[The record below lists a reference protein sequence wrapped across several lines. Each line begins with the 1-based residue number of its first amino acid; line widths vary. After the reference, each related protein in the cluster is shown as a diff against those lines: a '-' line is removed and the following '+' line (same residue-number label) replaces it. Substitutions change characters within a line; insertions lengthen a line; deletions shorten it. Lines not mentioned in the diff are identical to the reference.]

1 MARTKIISEKVNQD
15 EKAQGFVP
23 DKRQDRT
30 SENQPNE
37 VEIGNIPEK
46 EFRIMIVKIIQDLR
60 KKKKKWRQ
68 RLRCKKCLPKS

>member
-1 MARTKIISEKVNQD
+1 MARTKIISEKVNQH

-60 KKKKKWRQ
+60 EKKKWRQ